1 MYEFKG
7 LTRLTMVA
15 TVLLTI
21 YALLDLLTAFTGLAE
36 GAPVGDEFRLTE
48 GFQLITFVA
57 IIACCIVVG
66 RWIYRASVNAHAITD
81 EMTIS
86 PGWSV
91 GWYFIP
97 FANLV
102 KPFHAMR
109 EIWQASHESDGSYEE
124 RVPILGWWWG
134 LWIVTNILANVS
146 WRYGAVGIG
155 PTLDAIGAVLN
166 VGLCVVLVMIMRDI
180 DESQRHVRHAVTFA

>member
-1 MYEFKG
+1 
-7 LTRLTMVA
+7 
-15 TVLLTI
+15 
-21 YALLDLLTAFTGLAE
+21 LAE